1 MKHIIRNTIAASL
14 FACTGCAHVGTQS
27 TETMI
32 LPPAEPSLFSQTPP
46 IDVDDAAVEL
56 PQSPVETVAFID
68 QESTDATSNDVNL
81 KSPEQITLKDELARA
96 ANNTEQPKEKPSKDS
111 SDEEADDDHEKP
123 SSETLPTSL
132 GEAMDDSTVMLPWNA
147 TPLTYTLLDVE
158 QLALSNHPAIAA
170 AEAIRS
176 KAAGLRQQVGTA
188 PNPTLG
194 YFGQQL
200 ADRNTD
206 QHGIF
211 VEQEFVRG
219 DKLELNRQVLAHT
232 SRAQTMESQT
242 QQLRVLTDVR
252 VRFYEAVAAQ
262 QLLDATNEFA
272 KVAERGVEVATARQ
286 KAEEGTLIE
295 TLQSQTLLSE
305 VRLAAEQAEVAYR
318 GAWTDLAAIAG
329 LSLEI
334 PARLI
339 ADLNTASDTLDWEQA
354 YSQIIASS
362 PELSTAHAIVC
373 EKQAL
378 MKRQQAQ
385 PISNITAN
393 LGAGY
398 DNGTDNGMINV
409 QLSAPIPV
417 WNKNTGNISAA
428 YADYVRATQEVKRIE
443 QSIRSRMA
451 RTAQEYGAALA
462 SVRKYE
468 DEIIPQATKSLEL
481 SEDAYKAG
489 ELDFLQVLI
498 VRRSFYE
505 STIRLIDARGN
516 LAQAV
521 AKVDGM
527 LLSGGLD
534 SPTDY
539 TDGDGIREASLGG
552 Q

>member
-1 MKHIIRNTIAASL
+1 MKHIIRHSIAASL
-14 FACTGCAHVGTQS
+14 MACTGCAHVGTQS
-27 TETMI
+27 SETM
-32 LPPAEPSLFSQTPP
+32 LPPPVEPSLFSQNTPTESGEP
-46 IDVDDAAVEL
+46 AVGL
-56 PQSPVETVAFID
+56 PLPAVQTVAFVD
-68 QESTDATSNDVNL
+68 QGTSDATATDVTL
-81 KSPEQITLKDELARA
+81 QSPEQSTLKDELARA
-96 ANNTEQPKEKPSKDS
+96 ATKSEQSTEKPPKDWTD
-111 SDEEADDDHEKP
+111 SDAEDREKRP
-123 SSETLPTSL
+123 SEMLPNSL
-132 GEAMDDSTVMLPWNA
+132 GDAMDDGTFQLSWNA

-158 QLALSNHPAIAA
+158 KMALTNHPAIAS

-242 QQLRVLTDVR
+242 QRLRVLTDVR

-262 QLLDATNEFA
+262 QSLDAINEFA
-272 KVAERGVEVATARQ
+272 KVAERGVEVATSRQ
-286 KAEEGTLIE
+286 EAEEGTLIE

-305 VRLAAEQAEVAYR
+305 VRLAAEQAEVTYR
-318 GAWTDLAAIAG
+318 GAWADLSAIAG
-329 LSLEI
+329 LPPDT
-334 PARLI
+334 PARLVT
-339 ADLNTASDTLDWEQA
+339 DLNTTTATMDWEEV

-378 MKRQQAQ
+378 LKRQQAQ
-385 PISNITAN
+385 PISNITGN

-398 DNGTDNGMINV
+398 DNGTDSGMINV

-417 WNKNTGNISAA
+417 WNKNNGNISAA

-539 TDGDGIREASLGG
+539 TDGDGIRGASFGG